1 MPKYGIDQDAL
12 IQMMSQASAKQ
23 TEQLRQGI
31 AQATLAALQGR
42 ELTLKNIRNVLK
54 TVADSAATGVAMN
67 QFAPAEAERVL
78 DQVVAGM
85 DQAVL
90 KAVEANQVALGQLVK
105 QGADLREKHLK
116 KAITDLEHMGDSF
129 VDAIRKAAEAADAQA
144 QAQWAPVLDKLQMKG
159 TLSGAQASTAAQ
171 EFMDQMQ
178 AAARESRAS
187 SLKAVQALSESYVA
201 LVSGVLIGMSDA
213 FTSGA
218 PAAAKKTKR

>member
-1 MPKYGIDQDAL
+1 
-12 IQMMSQASAKQ
+12 
-23 TEQLRQGI
+23 
-31 AQATLAALQGR
+31 
-42 ELTLKNIRNVLK
+42 
-54 TVADSAATGVAMN
+54 
-67 QFAPAEAERVL
+67 
-78 DQVVAGM
+78 
-85 DQAVL
+85 
-90 KAVEANQVALGQLVK
+90 LVK

-116 KAITDLEHMGDSF
+116 KAITDLENMGDSF
-129 VDAIRKAAEAADAQA
+129 VDAIRKAAEAAGAQA

>member
-12 IQMMSQASAKQ
+12 VQMMTQASAKQ
-23 TEQLRQGI
+23 TAQLRQGV

-54 TVADSAATGVAMN
+54 TVADSAASTAAMN
-67 QFAPAEAERVL
+67 KLSPADTERML

-90 KAVEANQVALGQLVK
+90 KAVEANRVALGQLVK

-116 KAITDLEHMGDSF
+116 KAISDLDAMGESF
-129 VDAIRKAAEAADAQA
+129 VESIRKAADAAGAQA
-144 QAQWAPVLDKLQMKG
+144 QAQWAPVLDKLQIKG

-187 SLKAVQALSESYVA
+187 SLKAVQALSESYAA

-213 FTSGA
+213 FTAGA
-218 PAAAKKTKR
+218 PAAKKSSK

>member
-12 IQMMSQASAKQ
+12 VQMMTQASAKQ
-23 TEQLRQGI
+23 TAQLRQGV

-54 TVADSAATGVAMN
+54 TVADSAASTAAMN
-67 QFAPAEAERVL
+67 KLSPADTERML

-90 KAVEANQVALGQLVK
+90 KAVEANRVALGQLVK

-116 KAITDLEHMGDSF
+116 KAISDLDAMGESF
-129 VDAIRKAAEAADAQA
+129 VESIRKAADAAGAQA
-144 QAQWAPVLDKLQMKG
+144 QAQWAPVLDKLQIKG
-159 TLSGAQASTAAQ
+159 TLSGAQARTAAQ

-187 SLKAVQALSESYVA
+187 SLKAVQALSESYAA

-213 FTSGA
+213 FTAGA
-218 PAAAKKTKR
+218 PAAKKSSK

>member
-54 TVADSAATGVAMN
+54 TVADSAASTAAMN
-67 QFAPAEAERVL
+67 KLSPADTERML

-90 KAVEANQVALGQLVK
+90 KAVEANRVALGQLVK

-116 KAITDLEHMGDSF
+116 KAISDLDAMGESF
-129 VDAIRKAAEAADAQA
+129 VESIRKAAYAAGAQA
-144 QAQWAPVLDKLQMKG
+144 QAQWAPVLDKLQIKG

-187 SLKAVQALSESYVA
+187 SLKAVQALSESYAA

-213 FTSGA
+213 FTAGA
-218 PAAAKKTKR
+218 PAAKKSSK